1 MKKFNL
7 ARIMILVLSLA
18 LLIGSA
24 MAITVSAEE
33 TESASTGEFG
43 NLSLAYGDKVALQV
57 VVDATKEEID
67 NGTVKVTYSING
79 NEANAT
85 YYRTDDSGRVWVIT
99 EGIAVYDLAQTVTF
113 NSYVGDTHVEENRTC
128 SAAQFIYYR
137 LYSDPNTTE
146 VYKTL
151 YNNLLAYA
159 ESAQIALNKNANA
172 LVTASTIV
180 TAGENITVNGMN
192 YAFAPAAS
200 LEVTPVWTGEGTV
213 EGWNIV
219 DNGVEKT
226 VGLTFT
232 CSGNVKIVEPIFHI
246 HTPGEVVV
254 ENNVAPGCETEGSYD
269 NVVYCTDS
277 ECGEE
282 LSRETIT
289 VDATGHSYGDWS
301 VVTAP
306 TYYSTGTEVQ
316 SCACGATNERTVD
329 KLVAPDNLVTSF
341 DTADSLNTIKRYW
354 AGCTLSIDNTI
365 AHGDDKG
372 SLKVQVSAVKEHY
385 ITLNTP
391 LNGGDFGDYD
401 YISFWVYNTGSNNI
415 TVGTTWKADTVCA
428 PGQWTEVKVTRAM
441 FDTNKVTDVDGKI
454 MCSMS
459 SVTGFTLR
467 VFNNAAVGDCIYI
480 SSITAGKDAV
490 DTVAENVVTKF
501 DNTNDLNRIGLYWPT
516 AHTVSIDN
524 TVKHGD
530 DNGSLKV
537 TVATS
542 GFNYISITNPYNTDM
557 SAYDYVSFW
566 IYNPGSTDFS
576 CGTTWKGDTVCA
588 AGQWTEV
595 KITREMFEA
604 GLASMNGGTAPTLA
618 NITNFVLRI
627 DMNKNLAKGDV
638 FYISSVVGG
647 MNAAE

>member
-1 MKKFNL
+1 MKKCNL

-137 LYSDPNTTE
+137 LYSDPSTTE

-200 LEVTPVWTGEGTV
+200 LEITPVWTGEGTV

-316 SCACGATNERTVD
+316 SCACGATNERAVD

-441 FDTNKVTDVDGKI
+441 FNTNKVTDVDGKI

-480 SSITAGKDAV
+480 SSVTAGKDAV

-501 DNTNDLNRIGLYWPT
+501 DNTNDLNRISLYWPT

-576 CGTTWKGDTVCA
+576 CGTTWRADTVCA
-588 AGQWTEV
+588 PGQWTEV
-595 KITREMFEA
+595 KITKAMFEA
-604 GLASMNGGTAPTLA
+604 GLASMNGGTAPTMA

-627 DMNKNLAKGDV
+627 DMNNNLAKGDV
-638 FYISSVVGG
+638 FYISSVRGG

>member
-137 LYSDPNTTE
+137 LYSDPSTTE